1 MNASSKIQIAVPPEP
16 PVLSVGG
23 AQVDG
28 LQLQWSSKMNG
39 GSAIMGYVVNYKRDY
54 GDWEEL
60 QIESNVESHLLRG
73 LWCGTHYQ
81 LYVTAYN
88 RIGTG
93 LPSDIV
99 SSTTKG
105 SSNS

>member
-1 MNASSKIQIAVPPEP
+1 MTIILYFK
-16 PVLSVGG
+16 
-23 AQVDG
+23 
-28 LQLQWSSKMNG
+28 
-39 GSAIMGYVVNYKRDY
+39 GYVINYKRDY

-60 QIESNVESHLLRG
+60 QIESNVESHVLRG

-99 SSTTKG
+99 SAHTKG
-105 SSNS
+105 TGIV